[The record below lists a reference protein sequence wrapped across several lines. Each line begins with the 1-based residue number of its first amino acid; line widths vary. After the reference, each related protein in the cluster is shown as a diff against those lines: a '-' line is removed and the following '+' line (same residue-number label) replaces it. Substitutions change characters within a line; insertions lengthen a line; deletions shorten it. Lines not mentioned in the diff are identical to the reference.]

1 MVDKS
6 KVILEII
13 KERKTIRRYKDKPIP
28 EKIIRKIIEAGRW
41 GPSIHGIQPWKFV
54 VIENKK
60 LIKKITD
67 RLIKK
72 SKKIGAGANILLHFS
87 ADIIRNS
94 PILIAIYNTKAFMQ
108 LAKRYRESYIKLAKV
123 AEISAISA
131 AIQNMVLVAESLGL
145 GSCWLNTPLFCRKE
159 INKLLNESNEL
170 AAILTLGYPQEKGK
184 RSKRKP
190 LSETVKYI
198 R

>member
-6 KVILEII
+6 KVVLKII
-13 KERKTIRRYKDKPIP
+13 KGRKAIRKYKDKPIP
-28 EKIIRKIIEAGRW
+28 EKIIKKIIEAGRW

-54 VIENKK
+54 VIKNKEM
-60 LIKKITD
+60 IKKITD

-87 ADIIRNS
+87 ADVIRNA
-94 PILIAIYNTKAFMQ
+94 PILIAIYNTKTFMR
-108 LAKRYRESYIKLAKV
+108 LAKRYRKSYIKFAKI

-131 AIQNMVLVAESLGL
+131 TIQNMILTAENLGL
-145 GSCWLNTPLFCRKE
+145 GSCWFTTPLFCEKE
-159 INKLLNESNEL
+159 INNLLNEDNEL
-170 AAILTLGYPQEKGK
+170 IAILTLGYPQEKGR

-190 LSETVKYI
+190 IEETVRWVK
-198 R
+198 

>member
-54 VIENKK
+54 VIENQRVINTLSQIVTKK
-60 LIKKITD
+60 LRKINAPGFIFSPTINS
-67 RLIKK
+67 LASCK
-72 SKKIGAGANILLHFS
+72 S
-87 ADIIRNS
+87 IIC
-94 PILIAIYNTKAFMQ
+94 IYNTKSLFNF
-108 LAKRYRESYIKLAKV
+108 AKGLSGKYTLNAKI
-123 AEISAISA
+123 AELLAISG
-131 AIQNMVLVAESLGL
+131 AIQNMVLTAESLGL
-145 GSCWLNTPLFCRKE
+145 GSCWLATPLFCRQE
-159 INKLLNESNEL
+159 ISKLLNENNEL
-170 AAILTLGYPQEKGK
+170 VAILTLGYPQEKGK